1 MLTVTCY
8 DKDSNELDELCQWDT
23 DVTIKVGGA
32 DTSSAPNFHFCQNGQ
47 QYAYVVPST
56 VSGSYLTATVPNI
69 VLQSRYP
76 IIVYLYYTDGD
87 GEGRSKY
94 SVVLHLVPRLK
105 PQDYTY
111 EENIGYIN
119 WLDKMTEVNE
129 WYSSLRSNAEA
140 EVATFEAEL
149 KASADQELAN
159 LTAAYEESAA
169 EQLKKLGSCA
179 FRVKDDY
186 IQATL
191 DGVTWANLVALRD
204 LDGYTMSCTD
214 DNAGNVTFSF

>member
-8 DKDSNELDELCQWDT
+8 DKQGNTLGELYQWDT
-23 DVTIKVGGA
+23 NVTIQIGGA
-32 DTSSAPNFHFCQNGQ
+32 DTTSAPNFHFCQNGQ

-56 VSGSYLTATVPNI
+56 VSGTYLQASIPNI
-69 VLQSRYP
+69 VLQNHYP

-94 SVVLHLVPRLK
+94 SVALHVVPRLK

-119 WLDKMTEVNE
+119 WLDKMTEVDE
-129 WYSSLRSNAEA
+129 WYADIKSDTEEEA
-140 EVATFEAEL
+140 AALEAAL
-149 KASADQELAN
+149 Q
-159 LTAAYEESAA
+159 
-169 EQLKKLGSCA
+169 
-179 FRVKDDY
+179 R
-186 IQATL
+186 IQ
-191 DGVTWANLVALRD
+191 N
-204 LDGYTMSCTD
+204 MSCTD